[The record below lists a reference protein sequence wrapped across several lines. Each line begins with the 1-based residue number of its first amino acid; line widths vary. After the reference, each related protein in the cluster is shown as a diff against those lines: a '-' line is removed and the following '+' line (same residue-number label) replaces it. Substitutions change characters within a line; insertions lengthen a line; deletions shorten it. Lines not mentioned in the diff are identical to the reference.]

1 MDKKIDLG
9 KIRPEK
15 PKGLGRFEEKKETFG
30 MLFAILAITLVLLP
44 FVTTFNELLTRIV
57 ENTGAYRLIQN
68 YIVPIESR
76 MVALVLRPFNIE
88 VAATKVGLIVNGASV
103 RLSWN
108 CLGWQS
114 LVLIAISFLTGLQ
127 GPYTA
132 ISKIECILTGILGT
146 FFVNLIRLSGV
157 VLLSTYVSRI
167 AAIIFHDYGSN
178 LFLIFWLFGFW
189 WYSFKFVLERKS
201 RS

>member
-1 MDKKIDLG
+1 MEEKIDLDQL
-9 KIRPEK
+9 RPEK
-15 PKGLGRFEEKKETFG
+15 PRGLGRFEEKKETFG

-76 MVALVLRPFNIE
+76 MVALVLRPFNIQ

-114 LVLIAISFLTGLQ
+114 LILIAISFLTGLQ
-127 GPYTA
+127 GPYTLV
-132 ISKIECILTGILGT
+132 SKIECVLTGVLGT

-167 AAIIFHDYGSN
+167 AAVIFHDYGSN
-178 LFLIFWLFGFW
+178 LFLIFWLFFFW
-189 WYSFKFVLERKS
+189 WYSFNFVLERK
-201 RS
+201 RV